1 MMGSTPTQY
10 TVTSI
15 PPAAVRWRGSSP
27 FGDPLGTP
35 SPDYSP
41 RPCGGAFAITIHTF
55 AVFGLYGSR
64 EAWCVCHTLRPVTT
78 ALRRVLHRP
87 RLYLI
92 DRVREVQYLRLEGVV
107 RAGRSFVSRGPF
119 EIRINQGKF
128 LQE

>member
-55 AVFGLYGSR
+55 AVFGLYGGR
-64 EAWCVCHTLRPVTT
+64 EAWYSASATH
-78 ALRRVLHRP
+78 
-87 RLYLI
+87 
-92 DRVREVQYLRLEGVV
+92 
-107 RAGRSFVSRGPF
+107 SGPLPPPCAECF
-119 EIRINQGKF
+119 IGPASI
-128 LQE
+128 